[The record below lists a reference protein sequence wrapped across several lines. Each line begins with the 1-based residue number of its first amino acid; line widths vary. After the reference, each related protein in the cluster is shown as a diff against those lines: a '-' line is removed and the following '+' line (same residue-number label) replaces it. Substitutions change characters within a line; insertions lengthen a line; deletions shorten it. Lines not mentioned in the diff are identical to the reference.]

1 VVTAEQ
7 QVELRGSLL
16 ANFRM
21 RRMLGE

>member
-21 RRMLGE
+21 RRTLGE